1 MRHGFVRFR
10 TDRNIENLVALPR
23 LPFRALSNLVR
34 IGKTLHDALGLRIP
48 HASRDGARL
57 LGSLPPSFWLVQQER
72 NRTIQVSRPKSRKI
86 MSRCS
91 IMSASSLNQRQHI
104 SASTVP
110 WPGPAQ
116 HCNASALICN
126 APDCVV
132 YASVGSFEDD
142 FLVRHL
148 GGVDI
153 PTNNIAFGGSS

>member
-1 MRHGFVRFR
+1 V
-10 TDRNIENLVALPR
+10 
-23 LPFRALSNLVR
+23 
-34 IGKTLHDALGLRIP
+34 LGLRIP

-57 LGSLPPSFWLVQQER
+57 LGSLPAAFWLVQQER
-72 NRTIQVSRPKSRKI
+72 NRTISVSRPKSRKI

-104 SASTVP
+104 SAVP
-110 WPGPAQ
+110 WPGSAQ
-116 HCNASALICN
+116 HCHASALICN
-126 APDCVV
+126 VPGCIV

-153 PTNNIAFGGSS
+153 PHQQYSLRWIDMTLRLFHTGPSPSA